1 MNNILKI
8 IISNRTIFLLVLMFV
23 FSIIATIFLGSK
35 FASLANLKAVMLGQT
50 SIAIMT
56 IGMMALLISGVFD
69 LSVGSI
75 FALGSVFC
83 GYLIKSVGLPYPIAM
98 ILALCGCGLL
108 GAVNAFII
116 TKMHVNAL
124 ITTLATMGIFK
135 GLAIIIGGAGIMG
148 LPKEFIYFGRT
159 DFLGVPSPI
168 WYFLIIL
175 VVFSY
180 LFSNVAYFRKYYFVG
195 GNEKAA
201 TLSGISVNHIRF
213 TGYIL
218 SGLLA
223 GFGGVLHASRL
234 GASIPLAGSGL
245 ELQVIAAAVVGG
257 ASLVGGKG
265 TIFGGVLGAMFLAL
279 VFNVFVITGV
289 SAYWIPVVNGAILI
303 LAVYF
308 HVVFKKE

>member
-1 MNNILKI
+1 
-8 IISNRTIFLLVLMFV
+8 
-23 FSIIATIFLGSK
+23 
-35 FASLANLKAVMLGQT
+35 
-50 SIAIMT
+50 
-56 IGMMALLISGVFD
+56 MALLISGVFD

-98 ILALCGCGLL
+98 ILALCGCAFL

-159 DFLGVPSPI
+159 DFLGIPSPS

-175 VVFSY
+175 AVFSY

-223 GFGGVLHASRL
+223 GFDGSSGGGICPAVRE
-234 GASIPLAGSGL
+234 AGRAGD
-245 ELQVIAAAVVGG
+245 IKVVMNDILPAHMECLKEGT
-257 ASLVGGKG
+257 AQYIVGQKRH
-265 TIFGGVLGAMFLAL
+265 IFGPIALQTLYDINHSGISFTNRDDELEIFPAPDKIDTGFL
-279 VFNVFVITGV
+279 
-289 SAYWIPVVNGAILI
+289 VVTQDNFEDMDQMVKNLEK
-303 LAVYF
+303 L
-308 HVVFKKE
+308 

>member
-1 MNNILKI
+1 MNNLLKI
-8 IISNRTIFLLVLMFV
+8 IISNRTIFLLFLIFL
-23 FSIIATIFLGSK
+23 FSILATFFLGTR
-35 FASLANLKAVMLGQT
+35 FASLGNLRAVILGQT

-83 GYLIKSVGLPYPIAM
+83 GYLIKHIGLPVPLAM
-98 ILALCGCGLL
+98 ILSIIGCGFL

-116 TKMHVNAL
+116 TKMQVNAL

-148 LPKEFIYFGRT
+148 LPKSFIKFGRSE
-159 DFLGVPSPI
+159 FLGIASPI
-168 WYFLIIL
+168 WYFLILL
-175 VVFSY
+175 VLTSYMFSHT
-180 LFSNVAYFRKYYFVG
+180 AYFRKYYFVG
-195 GNEKAA
+195 GNEKAS
-201 TLSGISVNHIRF
+201 TLSGINVNNIRF
-213 TGYIL
+213 SGYIL
-218 SGLLA
+218 SGILS
-223 GFGGVLHASRL
+223 GFAGVLHASRL
-234 GASIPLAGSGL
+234 GASIPLAGAGL

-265 TIFGGVLGAMFLAL
+265 TILGGVLGAMFLAL

-289 SAYWIPVVNGAILI
+289 SAYWIPVVNGIILI

>member
-1 MNNILKI
+1 MNNFLKI
-8 IISNRTIFLLVLMFV
+8 LISNRTIFLIALIFV
-23 FSIIATIFLGSK
+23 FSLIASIFLGTK
-35 FASLANLKAVMLGQT
+35 FASLGNLKAVILGQT

-83 GYLIKSVGLPYPIAM
+83 GYFIKQMGMPYPMAM
-98 ILALCGCGLL
+98 ILALVCCGFL
-108 GAVNAFII
+108 GAINAFVI
-116 TKMHVNAL
+116 TKMGVNAL

-148 LPKEFIYFGRT
+148 LPREFIAFGRT
-159 DFLGVPSPI
+159 DFLGIPSPI
-168 WYFLIIL
+168 WYFLIL
-175 VVFSY
+175 LGLFSY
-180 LFSNVAYFRKYYFVG
+180 LFNNVAYFRKYYFVG

-201 TLSGISVNHIRF
+201 VLSGINVNNIRF
-213 TGYIL
+213 SGYIL
-218 SGLLA
+218 SALLA

-234 GASIPLAGSGL
+234 GASIPLAGAGL

-265 TIFGGVLGAMFLAL
+265 TILGGVLGAMFLAL

-289 SAYWIPVVNGAILI
+289 SAYWIPVVNGIILI

-308 HVVFKKE
+308 HVIFKKE

>member
-1 MNNILKI
+1 MNNIFKI
-8 IISNRTIFLLVLMFV
+8 LISNRTIFLIFLIFI
-23 FSIIATIFLGSK
+23 FSVVASIFLGSR
-35 FASLANLKAVMLGQT
+35 FASLGNLRAVILGQT

-83 GYLIKSVGLPYPIAM
+83 GYLIKYIGVPYPIAM
-98 ILALCGCGLL
+98 ILSMLGCGLL
-108 GAVNAFII
+108 GAINAFVI
-116 TKMHVNAL
+116 TKMKVNAL

-148 LPKEFIYFGRT
+148 LPKSFIAFGRS
-159 DFLGVPSPI
+159 DILGISSPI

-175 VVFSY
+175 VLISY
-180 LFSNVAYFRKYYFVG
+180 MFKHTAYFRKYYFVG

-201 TLSGISVNHIRF
+201 ILSGIDVNNIRYS
-213 TGYIL
+213 GYIL

-223 GFGGVLHASRL
+223 GFAGVLHASRL
-234 GASIPLAGSGL
+234 GASIPLAGAGL

-265 TIFGGVLGAMFLAL
+265 TILGGVLGAMFLAL

-289 SAYWIPVVNGAILI
+289 SAYWIPVVNGIILI

-308 HVVFKKE
+308 HVIFKKE